1 MPKDELI
8 SDLRSQID
16 AMEDEL
22 NAVTKTQAEL
32 HMTIEETRAKH
43 NSATQELTQERKK
56 ATTLS
61 VLQVRINNLIRIRIE
76 LDSNSIRTRF
86 KFEFDSYIQLPI
98 LYLLKDNFFCRL
110 DYIKI

>member
-1 MPKDELI
+1 MQQYFFLPFLENLKQQILPKDELI

-32 HMTIEETRAKH
+32 HMTIEETRSKH
-43 NSATQELTQERKK
+43 NSATQELSQERKK

-61 VLQVRINNLIRIRIE
+61 VLQV
-76 LDSNSIRTRF
+76 
-86 KFEFDSYIQLPI
+86 
-98 LYLLKDNFFCRL
+98 
-110 DYIKI
+110 

>member
-1 MPKDELI
+1 MLQFFFSILENLKQQILPKDELI

-32 HMTIEETRAKH
+32 HTTIEETRSKH
-43 NSATQELTQERKK
+43 NSATQELSQERKK

-61 VLQVRINNLIRIRIE
+61 VLQVCFHFLFTFTN
-76 LDSNSIRTRF
+76 F
-86 KFEFDSYIQLPI
+86 VYI
-98 LYLLKDNFFCRL
+98 FF
-110 DYIKI
+110 YIYCFAGQTV

>member
-76 LDSNSIRTRF
+76 LDSNSNSIHIYNYL
-86 KFEFDSYIQLPI
+86 SYI
-98 LYLLKDNFFCRL
+98 Y
-110 DYIKI
+110 